1 MSLNILG
8 FHTAF
13 DASAALVQ
21 DGRLELAVA
30 EEKFDNIKRSG
41 GPPLKAIA
49 WLLDES
55 GLRPADIDA
64 VAHAGMVSPR
74 RPKGG
79 PSYDDPD
86 GLGAVSRLYAS
97 AEYRL
102 FGSATGR
109 AMFRA
114 HRSLRRPQAA
124 AGRED
129 LCRLLAS
136 TFGFPENGVRWVEHH
151 ACHAHASAG
160 FFGDD
165 GRDWLI
171 LTMDAAGDDHFAT
184 VSRFSRGQIQRLAS
198 TGWEHSLGWMYAR
211 TTEFLG
217 LRRGE
222 HHKLM
227 GLAAYPPAEDYAE
240 TLGDVFEGVAWL
252 RPGTLEFD
260 SRIPMHRFDRHLRQ
274 TAVGRRFD
282 YVAAAAQAFLEELI
296 VQWVRRAI
304 ELTGIPNVMTGG
316 GVFMNV
322 KVNKRVQELPA
333 VQQIRFMPS
342 CGDETN
348 PIGAAFSVARDA
360 GDVIAVEDGL
370 YLGPRYSEE
379 QVREFVDRNGLRDRY
394 EVTQL
399 GDPEAHIAELLA
411 RQEVVGRVA
420 GRAELGARALGNRS
434 ILAHPG
440 DLRSFYTVNDQ
451 IKERDFWMPFA
462 PAVLEED
469 AGRYLQRPPE
479 HGAPYMITAFDT
491 TAAARDDLR
500 AAIHQKDFT
509 VRPQLVTV
517 ASNPRFHQLLT
528 EFKART
534 GIGGVLNTSL
544 NIHRYPLAATLDQ
557 ALFTFERSGL
567 RYLVLE
573 DTMLSKD
580 A

>member
-1 MSLNILG
+1 M
-8 FHTAF
+8 H
-13 DASAALVQ
+13 
-21 DGRLELAVA
+21 DGRLELAAA

-49 WLLDES
+49 WLLEES

-64 VAHAGMVSPR
+64 VAHAGMVPPSR
-74 RPKGG
+74 LSGG
-79 PSYDDPD
+79 PDYDEPH
-86 GLGAVSRLYAS
+86 GLGAARRLYAS

-102 FGSATGR
+102 FGSAMGR
-109 AMFRA
+109 ATFRA
-114 HRSLRRPQAA
+114 HRRLRRPRAA

-129 LCRLLAS
+129 LRRLLAS
-136 TFGFPENGVRWVEHH
+136 TFGFPADRMRWVEHH

-184 VSRFSRGQIQRLAS
+184 VNRFSGGQIQRLAS

-227 GLAAYPPAEDYAE
+227 GLAAYPSAEDYSE
-240 TLGDVFEGVAWL
+240 TLGEVFEGVAWL
-252 RPGTLEFD
+252 RPGSLEFD
-260 SRIPMHRFDRHLRQ
+260 SRIPMYRFDRHLRQ

-282 YVAAAAQAFLEELI
+282 YVAAAAQALLEELV
-296 VQWVRRAI
+296 VQWVGRAI

-322 KVNKRVQELPA
+322 KVNKRVQELPE
-333 VQQIRFMPS
+333 VRQIRFMPS

-348 PIGAAFSVARDA
+348 PIGAAFKIARDA
-360 GDVIAVEDGL
+360 GEDVAVEDGL
-370 YLGPRYSEE
+370 YLGPRYGEE
-379 QVREFVDRNGLRDRY
+379 QVRDFVDRNGLRDRY
-394 EVTQL
+394 GVTQL
-399 GDPEAHIAELLA
+399 GDPEAEIAELIA
-411 RQEVVGRVA
+411 RKEIVGRVA

-469 AGRYLQRPPE
+469 AGRYLLRPPE

-491 TAAARDDLR
+491 TPAARDDLR
-500 AAIHQKDFT
+500 AAIHQKDLT
-509 VRPQLVTV
+509 VRPQLVT
-517 ASNPRFHQLLT
+517 AAANRRFHRLLT
-528 EFKART
+528 EFKTRT
-534 GIGGVLNTSL
+534 GIGGVLSTSL
-544 NIHRYPLAATLDQ
+544 NIHGYPLAATLDQ

-573 DTMLSKD
+573 DTMLKKD